1 LIGGFIDRS
10 RHSPHKREMTD
21 FRASPG
27 AMRVTLPASNSSTAP
42 DPEYGPVDR
51 RVSARPQILLIVDD
65 QDDLRRMWRFWLGL
79 WNFRVVEA
87 RDGLEALVSTQTQHP
102 IAIVMDLWMP
112 RLDGLA
118 AVRRIK
124 ASRETADI
132 PIIGVTAQGLHTQ
145 ISHDFAEYCDVLLEK
160 PVDPDELLL
169 HIRRALRR
177 QRHD

>member
-1 LIGGFIDRS
+1 
-10 RHSPHKREMTD
+10 MTD
-21 FRASPG
+21 FRRSPG
-27 AMRVTLPASNSSTAP
+27 AMRVALAESSSSTAP

-51 RVSARPQILLIVDD
+51 RVSSRPQVLLIVDD

-87 RDGLEALVSTQTQHP
+87 RDGLEALAYTQAQRP

-132 PIIGVTAQGLHTQ
+132 PVIGVTAQGLHTQ
-145 ISHDFAEYCDVLLEK
+145 ISHDFAEFCDVLLEK
-160 PVDPDELLL
+160 PVDPEELLL
-169 HIRRALRR
+169 HIRNALRR
-177 QRHD
+177 RRHD